1 MKRKDEYI
9 DNTEFEKEIQTFREL
24 GRPPT
29 CRLGQMLT
37 DLHLGVLRSMTFKD
51 YPAEVKQ

>member
-29 CRLGQMLT
+29 CRLGQILT

-51 YPAEVKQ
+51 YPADVKQ